1 MAKLLQRFL
10 DNFKTCEGMPPNHEG
25 ATHLASENIWG
36 DVHSKWIESLQ
47 LMMRSMQKMAFQNLF
62 ATHLI
67 RYVQEWPAYYH
78 RLCEMGTIDCLVD
91 VSKGGDGK
99 RLRYEALI
107 ADNGVLGAVP
117 P

>member
-1 MAKLLQRFL
+1 
-10 DNFKTCEGMPPNHEG
+10 
-25 ATHLASENIWG
+25 
-36 DVHSKWIESLQ
+36 
-47 LMMRSMQKMAFQNLF
+47 MAFQKLF
-62 ATHLI
+62 AMHLI
-67 RYVQEWPAYYH
+67 RYVQECPAYH
-78 RLCEMGTIDCLVD
+78 RLGEMGTIDCLVD